1 MQIENE
7 REFSIRRWS
16 DLLELDWF
24 ILAPITVLILFSL
37 MLLKSADN
45 GIYFTKQFSLIFP
58 AFLIGSFF
66 LLVRIK
72 FLESISPWFY
82 AVSILML
89 LAVLFMGSSALG
101 AQRWINLGFIKIQP
115 SEFSKL
121 AIIIAFSSWLKNH
134 PIKNYFDLFAS
145 GLLMLLPFLLI
156 FKQPDLGT
164 ALTFIAI
171 YSGMTFWAG
180 ATITQLLAILSPLLS
195 LIFNAIG
202 PTAYIFGDFFFKN
215 KAIEITATSY
225 FVFFIISATV
235 WFVIQYQGWKSPLRV
250 FLISLFIST
259 NFIIGCLRPVLW
271 NLLQPYQQKRLTIF
285 LNPESDPLGSGYHII
300 QSILAIGN
308 GGIFGYGWLNGRLTR
323 GSYVPAQHT
332 DFIFSICGE
341 EFGFIGSVIVLTL
354 FGIVLWRILYIAF
367 NSNNRFA
374 SLVSIGIFSYFSF
387 HIFINIGMALGIM
400 PITGVPLVLLSYGGT
415 SLFVTVF
422 SIFILLSISWRTLSR
437 KMF

>member
-1 MQIENE
+1 M
-7 REFSIRRWS
+7 
-16 DLLELDWF
+16 
-24 ILAPITVLILFSL
+24 
-37 MLLKSADN
+37 
-45 GIYFTKQFSLIFP
+45 
-58 AFLIGSFF
+58 
-66 LLVRIK
+66 
-72 FLESISPWFY
+72 
-82 AVSILML
+82 
-89 LAVLFMGSSALG
+89 
-101 AQRWINLGFIKIQP
+101 
-115 SEFSKL
+115 
-121 AIIIAFSSWLKNH
+121 
-134 PIKNYFDLFAS
+134 
-145 GLLMLLPFLLI
+145 
-156 FKQPDLGT
+156 
-164 ALTFIAI
+164 
-171 YSGMTFWAG
+171 
-180 ATITQLLAILSPLLS
+180 
-195 LIFNAIG
+195 
-202 PTAYIFGDFFFKN
+202 
-215 KAIEITATSY
+215 
-225 FVFFIISATV
+225 
-235 WFVIQYQGWKSPLRV
+235 
-250 FLISLFIST
+250 FIST